1 MGVYDR
7 VAGFF
12 SSKAAA
18 AAEIS
23 RLQEFTIK
31 QLRQELKGEQRWY
44 DAARTSRDTWGWM
57 AGSTSADAE
66 VYGGFVNLRNRNRD
80 LMRNNGFASKA
91 LRVLTD
97 NTIGDGI
104 MAISRTGTKGVD
116 AKANDIWLRFVDEC
130 DFGGQFDF
138 YGLQRLCVRSMF
150 EGGETV
156 IRFRTPE
163 NSKGS
168 PLELQCLEGDYIDHR
183 RNGDVDGE
191 VNPAL
196 MGIEINKNTGK
207 REAYYL
213 FRQHPGEM
221 IYTQPQ
227 SYISDRI
234 PAREV
239 LHLYEALR
247 LGQMRGVP
255 WFAPGIIDARNIK
268 TYQES
273 ERVRKRIEACVAA
286 VVVGADEE
294 SQEGIVTS
302 VTDSRGG
309 QIEQFEPGMIAIA
322 RGSKDIK
329 FTQPAANG
337 GYHEAMRTDLQ
348 SLAAAWGLT
357 YELLTGDLSRV
368 NYSSIRAGINEF
380 RRSIEVMQDLTIMPM
395 MMKPIWREVMN
406 RAVAVGKLSKR
417 AAGYPVEF
425 TTPQFESVDPVK
437 ETDGDIAAVRALLM
451 PPQEAIRRRGFD
463 PDVVLADAKAW
474 HDQLVKAGL
483 VSDADA
489 TQVNKVGAPAV
500 SPPSTG
506 SDMT

>member
-1 MGVYDR
+1 MGVLDR
-7 VAGFF
+7 IAGLF

-18 AAEIS
+18 SAELH
-23 RLQEFTIK
+23 RLQEVTIK
-31 QLRQELKGEQRWY
+31 QLTQELKGQRWY

-66 VYGGFVNLRNRNRD
+66 VYGGFVNLRNRDRD

-104 MAISRTGTKGVD
+104 MAISRTGTKSLD
-116 AKANDIWLRFVDEC
+116 AKVNDLWDRFVDEC

-138 YGLQRLCVRSMF
+138 YGLQRLSVRSMF

-163 NSKGS
+163 NAKGS

-183 RNGDVDGE
+183 RNGDVEGHA
-191 VNPAL
+191 PAL
-196 MGIEINKNTGK
+196 MGIEINGQGK
-207 REAYYL
+207 REAYWL

-255 WFAPGIIDARNIK
+255 WFSPGIIDARNIK

-273 ERVRKRIEACVAA
+273 ERVRKRIEACIAA
-286 VVVGADEE
+286 VVIGADDET
-294 SQEGIVTS
+294 QEGIAPM
-302 VTDSRGG
+302 VTDYAGNK
-309 QIEQFEPGMIAIA
+309 IEQFEPGLIAIA

-380 RRSIEVMQDLTIMPM
+380 RRSIEVMQNLTVMPM
-395 MMKPIWREVMN
+395 MMKPVWREFIN
-406 RAVAVGKLSKR
+406 RAVGAGKLPKR
-417 AAGYPVEF
+417 ASYPVEF

-463 PDVVLADAKAW
+463 PDIVLKDHKEW
-474 HDQLVKAGL
+474 HDALKKAGL